1 MKGIKIAAWTLT
13 TLLAG
18 GTAVAVSTAA
28 TASAAPAAVAKPAG
42 CSTPKPSLTESNG
55 LLKGR
60 GTSTCDTSLTRTL
73 QVEIKWNKSVFPDP
87 LTAKSADSGTKK
99 KYDAQVSSC
108 DGGAKRGYYAR
119 TYFTRDDNHH
129 DTKPRDIRSCG

>member
-1 MKGIKIAAWTLT
+1 MRGIKIAAWTLT

-18 GTAVAVSTAA
+18 GTAVTVSTAA
-28 TASAAPAAVAKPAG
+28 SASAAVARPAG
-42 CSTPKPSLTESNG
+42 CSAPKPTLSEKNG

-60 GTSTCDTSLTRTL
+60 GTSTCDAALTRTL
-73 QVEIKWNKSVFPDP
+73 HIEIKWNKSYFPDP

-99 KYDAQVSSC
+99 KYDAQVSTC

-119 TYFTRDDNHH
+119 AYFTRDDNHH
-129 DTKPRDIRSCG
+129 DTSPRDIRSCG